1 MRVKNFILAIY
12 CLLLQSLIQA
22 DDARPGLEFHSSEQ
36 IVLLGGTLIERE
48 QKFGFLETEL
58 TLAAGES
65 QFSVRNLGWSGD
77 TVFGDA
83 RSYFGPRAEGFERL
97 GKHLQTLK
105 PSLVIACY
113 GADMAFE
120 DAAKIPGFIAGYS
133 ALLDL
138 ARAKSPGVRFIII
151 APPPLENLGPP
162 LPDYTQANGRLSS
175 VRDALKDF
183 AAKQSAFFVDGFA
196 FMGGGKNERPAHPL
210 TDNGIHYGEEGYR
223 LWGAKV
229 VESMGMK
236 RAELSASAHD
246 DMRRTI
252 IRKDFLF
259 FNRWRPA
266 NETYLFGFRKREQG
280 KNGAEMEQ
288 FDPLVAE
295 QEKKI
300 TELKTSARA
309 VKTLP

>member
-1 MRVKNFILAIY
+1 MSAKTFLLAIC
-12 CLLLQSLIQA
+12 CLLLQRQILA
-22 DDARPGLEFHSSEQ
+22 DTSPPKFEFHPAEQ

-58 TLAAGES
+58 TLTASES

-77 TVFGDA
+77 TVFGIA
-83 RSYFGPRAEGFERL
+83 RSYFGPPQEGIERL
-97 GKHLQTLK
+97 GKHLETLK
-105 PSLVIACY
+105 PTLVIACY

-120 DAAKIPGFIAGYS
+120 DAAKMPGFIAGYA

-162 LPDYTQANGRLSS
+162 LPDFTKVNAQLAG
-175 VRDALKDF
+175 VRDALRDF
-183 AAKQSAFFVDGFA
+183 AAKQSAYFIDGFA
-196 FMGGGKNERPAHPL
+196 LMGGGKKERPTHPL

-223 LWGAKV
+223 MWSGKIIGSLGLKQHEV
-229 VESMGMK
+229 P
-236 RAELSASAHD
+236 ASAYE

-252 IRKDFLF
+252 IKKDFLF

-266 NETYLFGFRKREQG
+266 NETYLFGFRKEEQG

-300 TELKTSARA
+300 ASLKSAA
-309 VKTLP
+309 LVAPSLP